1 MKVAVGSSDGYA
13 VDRHFGQCDRF
24 IIYEVD
30 EEGLYVQSEN
40 REIGNPASRDGH
52 EQIRLEAVAESLADC
67 SYVLVSRVGPGA
79 AAVLHNL
86 GITALA
92 VEAPIEKALD
102 RLLAFLH
109 SGRGAIL
116 Q

>member
-13 VDRHFGQCDRF
+13 VDQHFGQCDRF
-24 IIYEVD
+24 MIYDVD
-30 EEGLYVQSEN
+30 EEGLYVLSEN
-40 REIGNPASRDGH
+40 RKIGNPASQNGH
-52 EQIRLEAVAESLADC
+52 EQSRLQAVAESLADC
-67 SYVLVSRVGPGA
+67 SYVLVGRIGPGA

-86 GITALA
+86 GTTALA